1 MPMMERRD
9 RVFAF
14 VGPSSQRT
22 SQEQTTRTGLELAQ
36 IDHGRKMAN
45 FRFVHAEQIA
55 KVLKVLDG
63 DEGD

>member
-1 MPMMERRD
+1 MP
-9 RVFAF
+9 
-14 VGPSSQRT
+14 
-22 SQEQTTRTGLELAQ
+22 LELAE
-36 IDHGRKMAN
+36 IDHGHEMAN

>member
-1 MPMMERRD
+1 VQASRSHKAD
-9 RVFAF
+9 A
-14 VGPSSQRT
+14 
-22 SQEQTTRTGLELAQ
+22 LELAQ
-36 IDHGRKMAN
+36 IDHGRNMAN